1 MWTKKDIGNQAGK
14 TVIVTGANSGIGF
27 DTALAL
33 YQVGA
38 SVTVVA
44 RDQIKANYAIIEM
57 LKSRGNGILEA
68 GVADLSKPESIKEF
82 VESFS
87 KNHHSLDLLINNAGI
102 MVPPATKTEMG
113 YELQFA
119 VNFLGHFSLT
129 AYLYPLLKATAGS
142 RVITV
147 TSLAYLSGQIDFE
160 NLKMEKGYRAN
171 REYAQSKLADLL
183 FSIELQRRID
193 KWGDKVLSVASHP
206 GLTNTNLSRYM
217 SEEIYIATIERLG
230 VIMPSDQGALSTL
243 YAAVFEDVKKG
254 GLYGPDGENGLS
266 GYPAYTAT
274 SALANDRILAN
285 KLWKK
290 AEEIT
295 GQNFS

>member
-27 DTALAL
+27 YTALAL
-33 YQVGA
+33 YEAGA
-38 SVTVVA
+38 SVVVAA
-44 RDQIKANYAIIEM
+44 RDQDKANYAINEM
-57 LKSRGNGILEA
+57 LEISGTGVLEA
-68 GVADLSKPESIKEF
+68 AVLDLSKPESIKKFNEWF
-82 VESFS
+82 C

-102 MVPPATKTEMG
+102 MAPPASKTETG

-129 AYLYPLLKATAGS
+129 AYLYPMLKATPGA

-147 TSLAYLSGQIDFE
+147 TSLAYLSGKIDLE
-160 NLKMEKGYRAN
+160 NLKIEKGYRAN

-183 FSIELQRRID
+183 FTIELQRRIN
-193 KWGDKVLSVASHP
+193 KWGDNVLSLAAHP
-206 GLTNTNLSRYM
+206 GLTDTNLSRHM
-217 SEEIYIATIERLG
+217 SDEIYIATTERLG
-230 VIMPSDQGALSTL
+230 VLMPSTQGALSTL
-243 YAAVFEDVKKG
+243 YAAVFEQVKKG
-254 GLYGPDGENGLS
+254 ALYGPDGEDGLS

-274 SALANDRILAN
+274 SVLANDVILAK
-285 KLWKK
+285 KLWEK

-295 GQNFS
+295 GQNF